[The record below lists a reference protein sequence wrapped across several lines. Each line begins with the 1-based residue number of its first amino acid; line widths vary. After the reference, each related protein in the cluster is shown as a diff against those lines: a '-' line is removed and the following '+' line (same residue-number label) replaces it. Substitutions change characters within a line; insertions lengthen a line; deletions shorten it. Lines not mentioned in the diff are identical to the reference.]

1 MKNKWPIIITVAASL
16 GLMLLAISYY
26 ALYST
31 RLAIIIFGDQPG
43 LGPQKSSSL
52 VVDDP
57 LITFVPEDK
66 RGENQKTK
74 VFISSQ
80 DPMLGTDAA
89 KVYVILYGS
98 LLDYDMQVYV
108 DNVVDL
114 QASYGDDVAIV
125 WKDYT
130 ATDIDDT
137 AATIGHCA
145 NEVGRFWEYAAALDN
160 QSDLAALETEF
171 CLDTVGLDAIVE
183 QSSALAD
190 TLGVT
195 TTHSVFV
202 NDELYVEPISLDD
215 LKTRI
220 DVVLESFE

>member
-1 MKNKWPIIITVAASL
+1 MKNKWPIIITIAASL

-31 RLAIIIFGDQPG
+31 RLATIIFGDQPG

-52 VVDDP
+52 VIDDP

-66 RGENQKTK
+66 RGDNQKTR

-80 DPMLGTDAA
+80 DPMLGSNAA

-98 LLDYDMQVYV
+98 LLDYDMQVYLDSV
-108 DNVVDL
+108 IDL

-125 WKDYT
+125 WKDYAMTDADKQT
-130 ATDIDDT
+130 AVF
-137 AATIGHCA
+137 GHCA
-145 NEVGRFWEYAAALDN
+145 NEAGKFWEYAVAQDV
-160 QSDLAALETEF
+160 QDYCQET
-171 CLDTVGLDAIVE
+171 TGLDAIVE
-183 QSSALAD
+183 QSTALAK

-195 TTHSVFV
+195 TTHSVFI

-215 LKTRI
+215 LKARI
-220 DVVLESFE
+220 DATLESF